1 MRQPYDKQQNNNRHT
16 DMKFNI
22 SSKAFYNAASAVS
35 KVINSKNALAI
46 LDNFLLSLDG
56 NMFTITGSDQEN
68 ALTAR
73 LEVAG
78 AKGSGSLCLGARRLV
93 ELLKEL
99 PDQGV
104 EVNIDEDTLEVQLSY
119 ASGHY
124 SFVGLPAEQYPAFVA
139 DNNGEP
145 VSFSVAT
152 EQLITGLDNTMFA
165 VSTDE
170 YRQIMQGVLFDVA
183 PDSITYVATDTRKLV
198 RYIDRRTAPGVT
210 GSCVIPAKPA
220 NILKNVFAKEEVLN
234 ITMSSRSAVIESD
247 NFLFQCTFLNGN
259 YPDYNRVIP
268 RNNSLVLTVD
278 RVALLN
284 AVRRVGIFV
293 EEDGGLEKFR
303 ITPEAILLKA
313 NDNNLCT
320 SAREQVPCSFTGS
333 ELTIGFS
340 SNFLTEILTTIKGEE
355 VVVNLGDA
363 GRPGV
368 FRPAVEPDNTELV
381 MLLMPMTVGEF

>member
-1 MRQPYDKQQNNNRHT
+1 
-16 DMKFNI
+16 MKFNV
-22 SSKAFYNAASAVS
+22 SSKAFYNAAAAVS

-46 LDNFLLSLDG
+46 LDNFLLTLDG
-56 NMFTITGSDQEN
+56 DTFTITGSDVEN

-78 AKGSGSLCLGARRLV
+78 AKGSGSFCLGARRLV

-104 EVNIDEDTLEVQLSY
+104 EVDVNEDTLEVQLSY
-119 ASGHY
+119 SAGHY
-124 SFVGLPAEQYPAFVA
+124 SFVGLPGDQYPAFSGSTLEEA
-139 DNNGEP
+139 NP
-145 VSFSVAT
+145 ISFSVAT
-152 EQLITGLDNTMFA
+152 EQIITGLDNTMFA

-170 YRQIMQGVLFDVA
+170 YRQIMQGVLLDIA
-183 PDSITYVATDTRKLV
+183 PDSITFVATDTRKLV
-198 RYIDRRTAPGVT
+198 RYTDRRTAPGVT
-210 GSCVIPAKPA
+210 GSCVLPSKPSA
-220 NILKNVFAKEEVLN
+220 IIKNVFAKEETLD
-234 ITMSSRSAVIESD
+234 ITMSSRSAIIKSD
-247 NFLFQCTFLNGN
+247 NFTFQCAFLNGT
-259 YPDYNRVIP
+259 YPDYNRVMP

-278 RVALLN
+278 RMALLN

-293 EEDGGLEKFR
+293 EVEGGLEKFR
-303 ITPEAILLKA
+303 ITPETILLKA

-340 SNFLTEILTTIKGEE
+340 ASFLTEILTTIKGTD
-355 VVVNLGDA
+355 VIVNLGDA

-368 FRPAVEPDNTELV
+368 FRPAEEPENTELL
-381 MLLMPMTVGEF
+381 MLLKPTIVGEF

>member
-1 MRQPYDKQQNNNRHT
+1 
-16 DMKFNI
+16 MKFNV
-22 SSKAFYNAASAVS
+22 SSKALYAATSAVS

-46 LDNFLLSLDG
+46 LDNFLIELDG
-56 NMFTITGSDQEN
+56 EVLHITGSDAEN
-68 ALTAR
+68 ALTSR
-73 LEVAG
+73 LKVADSE
-78 AKGSGSLCLGARRLV
+78 GSGRLCLGARRLV
-93 ELLKEL
+93 ELLKEM

-104 EVNIDEDTLEVQLSY
+104 SVDINDDTLEVQLTY

-124 SFVGLPAEQYPAFVA
+124 SFVGISADQYPQFKAA
-139 DNNGEP
+139 ETEAEP
-145 VSFSVAT
+145 ISFSIAT

-170 YRQIMQGVLFDVA
+170 YRMIMQGVYLDIK
-183 PDSITYVATDTRKLV
+183 PDSVTFVATDTRKLV

-210 GSCVIPAKPA
+210 GSCIIPVKPA
-220 NILKNVFAKEEVLN
+220 TIIKNVFAKDESLN
-234 ITMSSRSAVIESD
+234 ITMTSRSATVESD
-247 NFLFQCTFLNGN
+247 NFTFQCTFLNGN

-293 EEDGGLEKFR
+293 ELDGGLEKFR
-303 ITPEAILLKA
+303 ITPECILLKS
-313 NDNNLCT
+313 NDPNLCT
-320 SAREQVPCSFTGS
+320 SAREQVPCSFTGQ

-340 SNFLTEILTTIKGEE
+340 ANFLVEILNTLRGNDVI
-355 VVVNLGDA
+355 VNLGDA
-363 GRPGV
+363 GRPGM
-368 FRPAVEPDNTELV
+368 FRPGEEPDNTELV

>member
-1 MRQPYDKQQNNNRHT
+1 
-16 DMKFNI
+16 MKFNV
-22 SSKAFYNAASAVS
+22 SSKAFYNAAAAVS

-46 LDNFLLSLDG
+46 LDNFLLTLDG
-56 NMFTITGSDQEN
+56 DTFTITGSDVEN

-78 AKGSGSLCLGARRLV
+78 AKGSGSFCLGARRLV

-104 EVNIDEDTLEVQLSY
+104 EVDVNEDTLEVQLSY
-119 ASGHY
+119 SAGHY
-124 SFVGLPAEQYPAFVA
+124 SFVGLPGDQYPAFSGSTLEEA
-139 DNNGEP
+139 NP
-145 VSFSVAT
+145 ISFSVAT
-152 EQLITGLDNTMFA
+152 EQIVTGLDNTMFA

-170 YRQIMQGVLFDVA
+170 YRQIMQGVLLDIA
-183 PDSITYVATDTRKLV
+183 PDSITFVATDTRKLV
-198 RYIDRRTAPGVT
+198 RYTDRRTAPGVT
-210 GSCVIPAKPA
+210 GSCVLPSKPSA
-220 NILKNVFAKEEVLN
+220 IIKNVFAKEETLD
-234 ITMSSRSAVIESD
+234 ITMSSRSAIIKSD
-247 NFLFQCTFLNGN
+247 NFTFQCAFLNGT
-259 YPDYNRVIP
+259 YPDYNRVMP

-278 RVALLN
+278 RMALLN

-293 EEDGGLEKFR
+293 EVEGGLEKFR
-303 ITPEAILLKA
+303 ITPETILLKA

-340 SNFLTEILTTIKGEE
+340 ASFLTEILTTIKGTD
-355 VVVNLGDA
+355 VIVNLGDA

-368 FRPAVEPDNTELV
+368 FRPAEEPENTELL
-381 MLLMPMTVGEF
+381 MLLMPMIVGEF

>member
-1 MRQPYDKQQNNNRHT
+1 
-16 DMKFNI
+16 MKFNVQ
-22 SSKAFYNAASAVS
+22 SKSLYSAVSAVS

-46 LDNFLLSLDG
+46 LDNFLLTLDG
-56 NMFTITGSDQEN
+56 DTFTITGSDVEN

-78 AKGSGSLCLGARRLV
+78 AKGSGSFCLGARRLV

-104 EVNIDEDTLEVQLSY
+104 EVDVNEDTLEVQLSY
-119 ASGHY
+119 SAGHY
-124 SFVGLPAEQYPAFVA
+124 SFVGLPGDQYPAFSGSTLEEA
-139 DNNGEP
+139 NP
-145 VSFSVAT
+145 ISFSVAT
-152 EQLITGLDNTMFA
+152 EQIITGLDNTMFA

-170 YRQIMQGVLFDVA
+170 YRQIMQGVLLDIA
-183 PDSITYVATDTRKLV
+183 PDSITFVATDTRKLV
-198 RYIDRRTAPGVT
+198 RYTDRRTAPGVT
-210 GSCVIPAKPA
+210 GSCVLPSKPSA
-220 NILKNVFAKEEVLN
+220 IIKNVFAKEETLD
-234 ITMSSRSAVIESD
+234 ITMSSRSAIIKSD
-247 NFLFQCTFLNGN
+247 NFTFQCAFLNGT
-259 YPDYNRVIP
+259 YPDYNRVMP

-278 RVALLN
+278 RMALLN

-293 EEDGGLEKFR
+293 EVEGGLEKFR
-303 ITPEAILLKA
+303 ITPETILLKA

-340 SNFLTEILTTIKGEE
+340 ASFLTEILTTIKGTD
-355 VVVNLGDA
+355 VIVNLGDA

-368 FRPAVEPDNTELV
+368 FRPAEEPENTELL
-381 MLLMPMTVGEF
+381 MLLMPMIVGEF

>member
-1 MRQPYDKQQNNNRHT
+1 
-16 DMKFNI
+16 MKFNV
-22 SSKAFYNAASAVS
+22 SSKAFYNAAAAVS

-46 LDNFLLSLDG
+46 LDNFLLTLDG
-56 NMFTITGSDQEN
+56 DTFTITGSDVEN

-78 AKGSGSLCLGARRLV
+78 AKGSGSFCLGARRLV

-104 EVNIDEDTLEVQLSY
+104 EVDVNEDTLEVQLSY
-119 ASGHY
+119 SAGHY
-124 SFVGLPAEQYPAFVA
+124 SFVGLPGDQYPAFSGSTLEEA
-139 DNNGEP
+139 NP
-145 VSFSVAT
+145 ISFSVAT
-152 EQLITGLDNTMFA
+152 EQIITGLDNTMFA

-170 YRQIMQGVLFDVA
+170 YRQIMQGVLLDIA
-183 PDSITYVATDTRKLV
+183 PDSITFVATDTRKLV
-198 RYIDRRTAPGVT
+198 RYTDRRTAPGVT
-210 GSCVIPAKPA
+210 GSCVLPSKPSA
-220 NILKNVFAKEEVLN
+220 IIKNVFAKEETLD
-234 ITMSSRSAVIESD
+234 ITMSSRSAIIKSD
-247 NFLFQCTFLNGN
+247 NFTFQCAFLNGT
-259 YPDYNRVIP
+259 YPDYNRVMP

-278 RVALLN
+278 RMALLN

-293 EEDGGLEKFR
+293 EVEGGLEKFR
-303 ITPEAILLKA
+303 ITPETILLKA

-340 SNFLTEILTTIKGEE
+340 ASFLTEILTTIKGTD
-355 VVVNLGDA
+355 VIVNLGDA

-368 FRPAVEPDNTELV
+368 FRPAEEPENTELL
-381 MLLMPMTVGEF
+381 MLLMPMIVGEF